1 MPMLPPPINQL
12 NLLDSL
18 QQQTAPEEDTSNN
31 SPAIY
36 SVSTL
41 TNLLNTTWKQHPVL
55 GQKLLV
61 EGEISNL
68 KQSARGH
75 VYFTLKD
82 EGASISGVLWASTAS
97 KLKLTLEEGM
107 AVIATG
113 LVEIYAPS
121 GNYSLVVSKLEPV
134 GLGALQLA
142 YQQLKETLEAEG
154 LFEPSRKHPLP
165 LFPLKIGLVTSST
178 GSVLHDMMRVIE
190 AKNPALTVVLAS
202 AKVQGTNAATEI
214 ANAINALQE
223 PSLGLEALIVA
234 RGGGSFEDL
243 FCFSEEAVV
252 RAIANSTI
260 PVVTGIG
267 HEPDFGLADAV
278 ADYSAQT
285 PTAAAE
291 YVVGDWYHW
300 QETLQ
305 QTSNWLTETTQRTI
319 LLAEQQLDLH
329 TTYLTD
335 GLQQQVQYAQQV
347 VEQFASQLTRESQQA
362 IQWAEHTLHQHAT
375 ELEAFSPLKVL
386 NRGYAVLEKA
396 DNGVVHTVQHVQQVR
411 VGDSLTARLATGKL
425 LLRVEDCLP

>member
-18 QQQTAPEEDTSNN
+18 QQQTALEEGITNN
-31 SPAIY
+31 SPTIY
-36 SVSTL
+36 SVSNL

-97 KLKLTLEEGM
+97 KLKITLEEGM

-121 GNYSLVVSKLEPV
+121 GNYSFVVSKLEPV

-154 LFEPSRKHPLP
+154 LFEPDRKRPLP

-178 GSVLHDMMRVIE
+178 GSVLHDMMRVIQ
-190 AKNPALTVVLAS
+190 AKNPALTVVLDS

-305 QTSNWLTETTQRTI
+305 QTSHWLTETTQRTI

-335 GLQQQVQYAQQV
+335 GLQQQVQYAQQA
-347 VEQFASQLTRESQQA
+347 VEQFVSQLTRESQQA

-386 NRGYAVLEKA
+386 NRGYAVLEKTN
-396 DNGVVHTVQHVQQVR
+396 DGVLHTVQHVQQVH

>member
-1 MPMLPPPINQL
+1 VPALPPPINQL
-12 NLLDSL
+12 NLLDTL
-18 QQQTAPEEDTSNN
+18 QQQTATEEATNN
-31 SPAIY
+31 TPPIY
-36 SVSTL
+36 SVTSL
-41 TNLLNTTWKQHPVL
+41 TQLLGTAWKQHPQL

-68 KQSARGH
+68 KKSARGH
-75 VYFTLKD
+75 MYFTLKD

-97 KLKLTLEEGM
+97 KLKITLEEGM

-113 LVEIYAPS
+113 MVEVYAPS
-121 GNYSLVVSKLEPV
+121 GNYSLVVSKMEPV

-154 LFEPSRKHPLP
+154 LFELDRKRPLP

-178 GSVLHDMMRVIE
+178 GSVLHDMMRVIQ
-190 AKNPALTVVLAS
+190 AKNPTLTVVLAS
-202 AKVQGTNAATEI
+202 AKVQGVNAATEI
-214 ANAINALQE
+214 ATAINALQE

-285 PTAAAE
+285 PTAAAD
-291 YVVGDWYHW
+291 YVVGDWYNW

-305 QTSNWLTETTQRTI
+305 QTSHWLTEATQRTI
-319 LLAEQQLDLH
+319 LSAEQQLDAQITL
-329 TTYLTD
+329 LED
-335 GLQQQVQYAQQV
+335 GLQQQLNQTQQTIT
-347 VEQFASQLTRESQQA
+347 QLTDNLTRESQQA
-362 IQWAEHTLHQHAT
+362 LYWAENTLHQQAT

-386 NRGYAVLEKA
+386 NRGYAVLEKTDDEA
-396 DNGVVHTVQHVQQVR
+396 VHTVQHVQQVR